1 MKKTGSLLLVGILG
15 GAFSLGSYKLFLEK
29 DSKTIVQT
37 KVIKEVAKPTHG
49 VAPIHQTSF
58 FDENSPE
65 SKKDFTY
72 ASKTTVDAVVHITT
86 TYDRSSSRDPYYE
99 YYYGR
104 GPMQATGSGVILSED
119 GYIATNNHVIED
131 ADKIEVAL
139 NDNKTYEAKLIGRDP
154 ATDLALIK
162 IEEKGLPN
170 IELGNSDEVQVG
182 EWVLA
187 VGNPFNLTSTVTAGI
202 VSAKARSINLLK
214 YDPDREVFPIESFIQ
229 TDAAVNPGNSGGA
242 LVNSKG
248 ELVGINTAIASRTG
262 SYAGYSFA
270 VPVNIMKKVTKDL
283 MEYGTVQR
291 AFIGVHIT
299 EIDQELADE
308 LKLDDLAGVYVNRII
323 EGGAAKSAG
332 INEGDVITKIGNV
345 AINTV
350 PSLQE
355 QIGKFRPGD
364 KISVTI
370 KKDSKEIVKSVTLR
384 NKNGNTE
391 VVAEESGEVM
401 TLLGAQMKPATDKEK
416 KALRITGGVK
426 IVDLSSGKLRAAG
439 IKEGFIITK
448 INSRSV
454 KTTEDIT
461 EMLEGKSGGVLIE
474 GIYPNGMKG
483 YYGFGL

>member
-1 MKKTGSLLLVGILG
+1 MKKNLSYLVMAILG
-15 GAFSLGSYKLFLEK
+15 GVIAIGGYTNLVEKPIVEKREEQPLQTFQTNFKPAFEMTNATYE
-29 DSKTIVQT
+29 
-37 KVIKEVAKPTHG
+37 PT
-49 VAPIHQTSF
+49 
-58 FDENSPE
+58 
-65 SKKDFTY
+65 DFTV
-72 ASKTTVDAVVHITT
+72 AAEKTVHAVVHVKNTAVKTGITSFS
-86 TYDRSSSRDPYYE
+86 DIFNGGRKYE
-99 YYYGR
+99 QVG
-104 GPMQATGSGVILSED
+104 TGSGVIISSD
-119 GYIATNNHVIED
+119 GYIVTNNHVIKD
-131 ADKIEVAL
+131 ATNIEITL
-139 NDNKTYEAKLIGRDP
+139 NDRKKYEAELIG
-154 ATDLALIK
+154 TDTKNDIALLK
-162 IEEKGLPN
+162 VDTDEELPF
-170 IELGNSDEVQVG
+170 IPFSNSDNLKIG

-187 VGNPFNLTSTVTAGI
+187 VGNPYNLTSTVTAGI
-202 VSAKARSINLLK
+202 VSAKGRDLQGNTAT
-214 YDPDREVFPIESFIQ
+214 DSFIQ

-364 KISVTI
+364 KISVTV
-370 KKDSKEIVKSVTLR
+370 KKDGKEEVKSVTLR

-401 TLLGAQMKPATDKEK
+401 TLLGAQMKPASDKEK

-448 INSRSV
+448 INSRTV